1 ETVAEPEPT
10 PPTTRNTGRRL
21 TQEDFLYDIDFLM
34 QTLEENFPFA
44 GVAERMTG
52 SYRPFDTL
60 RDNLLLQSYRLNR
73 LTFESRINN
82 GFRNLFDGLAHLAI
96 NPDYATTL
104 QSLNLIS
111 HARVPHSSRVSF
123 NIPIQ
128 FSPRIIEE
136 NKIALIPVPPQFF
149 NQGIPDPFI
158 MREVQDFIAKIQG
171 YEHVILDMRHLGG
184 GFLDSSVTTFIS
196 PNISEPLIFQEFAF
210 IANGEI
216 ARNTYETR
224 LRATRLQRRNT
235 GFLFRSVFDSP
246 LVPAAE
252 FAEQHNLVNMN
263 QDDLQ
268 SLAYGFI
275 LETTIANAPTGNLRR
290 SLLADNIWLL
300 IGPNNGSAGAIF
312 ANIAKEAGF
321 TLVGEQT
328 RHWNSDGRAS
338 FALPRT
344 GHVIFM
350 DTFYITDNTG
360 RNIEEFPPEPHYFN
374 RPGMDALQTT
384 LAIIAERAEQQ
395 E

>member
-21 TQEDFLYDIDFLM
+21 TQEDFLYDIDFLV

-44 GVAERMTG
+44 GVAERITG

-60 RDNLLLQSYRLNR
+60 RDNLLLQTNR
-73 LTFESRINN
+73 VYINRTTFESSIGRNFYSLFNN
-82 GFRNLFDGLAHLAI
+82 LAHLAI
-96 NPDYATTL
+96 NPNYATTL
-104 QSLNLIS
+104 QTLNILS
-111 HARVPHSSRVSF
+111 YARVIF
-123 NIPIQ
+123 NHPIP
-128 FSPRIIEE
+128 FSPKIIEE
-136 NKIALIPVPPQFF
+136 NKIALIPIPPQFF
-149 NQGIPDPFI
+149 NYESSEPFI
-158 MREVQDFIAKIQG
+158 MQELQNFIAKIQE
-171 YEHVILDMRHLGG
+171 YEHVILDMRHIGG
-184 GFLDSSVTTFIS
+184 GFMSPSVATFIA

-216 ARNTYETR
+216 ARNIYERR
-224 LRATRLQRRNT
+224 LSIARGHRTNT
-235 GFLFRSVFDSP
+235 SFLFRSVVDSP

-290 SLLADNIWLL
+290 PLLADNIWLL

-328 RHWNSDGRAS
+328 SHWNSEGRAS
-338 FALPRT
+338 FVLPRT
-344 GHVIFM
+344 GHVILM

-384 LAIIAERAEQQ
+384 LAIIVERAEQ
-395 E
+395 